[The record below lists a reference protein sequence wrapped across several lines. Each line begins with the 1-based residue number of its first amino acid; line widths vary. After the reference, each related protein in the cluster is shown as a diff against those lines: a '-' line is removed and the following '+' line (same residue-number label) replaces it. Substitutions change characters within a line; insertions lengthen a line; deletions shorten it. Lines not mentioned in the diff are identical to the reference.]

1 MASRIRAFTRL
12 SIQCLAK
19 VPEDDETR
27 EANPRQTPGRYVP
40 PSPTTPAE
48 KNEIT
53 QYVEGS
59 LALSVKDP
67 SFLEPYVIYFEYNHL
82 KTINLS

>member
-1 MASRIRAFTRL
+1 MASRIRDFTKL

-19 VPEDDETR
+19 IPDDGETLQ
-27 EANPRQTPGRYVP
+27 ENPRQTPGRYVP

-48 KNEIT
+48 KTEVT

-67 SFLEPYVIYFEYNHL
+67 SFLEP
-82 KTINLS
+82 